1 MRERHMTQWAANLIT
16 MVVGVVTILGAIYSL
31 WNQNAQFAAQNA
43 ERFARLEEQTK
54 NLGNNFDYRFTA
66 IEERLLRLEN
76 RK

>member
-1 MRERHMTQWAANLIT
+1 MTQWAANLIT

>member
-31 WNQNAQFAAQNA
+31 WNQNAQFAARDA

-54 NLGNNFDYRFTA
+54 NLGDQFSYRFTM
-66 IEERLLRLEN
+66 IEQRLLRLEE

>member
-1 MRERHMTQWAANLIT
+1 MTQWAANLIT
-16 MVVGVVTILGAIYSL
+16 MVVGVVTILGAIYTL
-31 WNQNAQFAAQNA
+31 WNQNAQYAAQNA

>member
-1 MRERHMTQWAANLIT
+1 MRDRHLSTVANI
-16 MVVGVVTILGAIYSL
+16 VAIIVGFATILGAIYGL
-31 WNQNAQFAAQNA
+31 WNQNLQIAAQNA